1 MENWDYYISGV
12 WKLKLG
18 EKECITNV
26 FLHSTNGGFGK
37 GIKTSKDDVVELL
50 KKGINITTITWN
62 YHLIQWRYGAKVE
75 YDEKDG
81 ETRLHTHPEAS
92 TFDDLESMIQ
102 MQYILD
108 DEHSV
113 SLSN

>member
-1 MENWDYYISGV
+1 
-12 WKLKLG
+12 
-18 EKECITNV
+18 
-26 FLHSTNGGFGK
+26 
-37 GIKTSKDDVVELL
+37 
-50 KKGINITTITWN
+50 
-62 YHLIQWRYGAKVE
+62 LIQWRYGAKVE
-75 YDEKDG
+75 FEESNG